1 MKKHF
6 LIIIIL
12 FLITSC
18 NNRELIVDK
27 EKLLATDY
35 RLFQETPAWTLAK
48 AVQDDN
54 TALIRKIVNEIKV
67 DIDFQEPIFGQTLL
81 MLAVTSQNYNAC
93 KTLLE
98 LGANPNKYDN
108 YDGDNAMIDAAKI
121 SNLTGD
127 NTRILKLLLQY
138 KGNPNFVEVGIRREG
153 NSTRNSVL
161 ISAVQ
166 FNDIQSSLPMVKML
180 VDAGANINYKNE
192 FGQTALSQAIIQN
205 VFDVALYLLQKGANV
220 NEVIVDRSDIYKGGE
235 KVYLVNMLREI
246 TPELNSKQH
255 KQKLAIVEFLK
266 QKGIDYKKV
275 PVPDFIL
282 EKIKRDY
289 PNKWKKYIEL
299 Y

>member
-1 MKKHF
+1 M
-6 LIIIIL
+6 
-12 FLITSC
+12 
-18 NNRELIVDK
+18 
-27 EKLLATDY
+27 
-35 RLFQETPAWTLAK
+35 
-48 AVQDDN
+48 
-54 TALIRKIVNEIKV
+54 
-67 DIDFQEPIFGQTLL
+67 DIDFQEPRFGQTLL
-81 MLAVTSQNYNAC
+81 ILAVTSQNYNVC

-98 LGANPNKYDN
+98 LGADPNKYDN
-108 YDGDNAMIDAAKI
+108 YDGDNAMIEAAKI

-138 KGNPNFVEVGIRREG
+138 KGNPNFVEVGQRREG

-161 ISAVQ
+161 ISAIQ

-180 VDAGANINYKNE
+180 VNAGADINYKNE
-192 FGQTALSQAIIQN
+192 FGQTALSQAIIQD
-205 VFDVALYLLQKGANV
+205 VFDVALYLLQMGANV

-255 KQKLAIVEFLK
+255 KQKLAIIEFLK

-275 PVPDFIL
+275 TIPDFIL
-282 EKIKRDY
+282 EKIKREY
-289 PNKWKKYIEL
+289 PNNWKEYIER